1 MIFATSLR
9 LQGSSSLEFLI
20 TEGCLVHNPDPTFFT
35 DQVVIP
41 DVIPKP
47 SIELIEKPEDN
58 QEDHRKRNQSCISRH
73 HLVAK
78 IPPPF
83 VKKIQGYIISVMPFL
98 FSVRIQRA

>member
-9 LQGSSSLEFLI
+9 LQGSSSLEFLS
-20 TEGCLVHNPDPTFFT
+20 TGGCLVHNPDPTFFT

-58 QEDHRKRNQSCISRH
+58 QTQLSAIRKIIGKEISH
-73 HLVAK
+73 AY
-78 IPPPF
+78 P
-83 VKKIQGYIISVMPFL
+83 
-98 FSVRIQRA
+98 ATT